1 MDDFFFSI
9 LAALGLHHFVRF
21 LCVCVV
27 VMVSGGYSTLLWV
40 GFSLW
45 WLLLFQSTGSR
56 ARAL

>member
-27 VMVSGGYSTLLWV
+27 VMVSGGYSTLL
-40 GFSLW
+40 
-45 WLLLFQSTGSR
+45 
-56 ARAL
+56 